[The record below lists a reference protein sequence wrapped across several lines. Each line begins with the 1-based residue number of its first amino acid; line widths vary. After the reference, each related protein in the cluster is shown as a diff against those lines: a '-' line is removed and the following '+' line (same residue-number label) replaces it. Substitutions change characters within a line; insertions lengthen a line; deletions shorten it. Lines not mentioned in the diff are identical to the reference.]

1 MVSLLI
7 NQRLYLSVVFSSET
21 DLDVRGLNS
30 QAFLLQ
36 RIPGIKNELG
46 ADNSFWALVEVEAPA
61 EQAPQKNKK
70 SVPILLHLFLVEKTL
85 KQEYHFPMLYL

>member
-1 MVSLLI
+1 MVSEYCSDLRCDMPPFSDNALIKIFLSTVSLLI

-46 ADNSFWALVEVEAPA
+46 ADNSFWALVEVEAPG
-61 EQAPQKNKK
+61 E
-70 SVPILLHLFLVEKTL
+70 
-85 KQEYHFPMLYL
+85 